1 MKGIFRS
8 SFHELSPPHFL
19 PILGRKL
26 YGKPGVKKNLGPT
39 IYFPSYLSNQIH
51 SKKVYLPIFFP
62 KFSIHLISP
71 PNKHTFFLF
80 LFSFFS
86 FSRYW
91 VFGLQCLWEQKLEKI
106 KASTLPIAVQN
117 TKPKEQSLRNIKTFF
132 YI

>member
-8 SFHELSPPHFL
+8 SFHELSPPRFL

-26 YGKPGVKKNLGPT
+26 YGKPGEKKNLGPT
-39 IYFPSYLSNQIH
+39 IYFPSCLPNKIH
-51 SKKVYLPIFFP
+51 SKKVYLPISFQSFSSTLFHLQTNTPFF
-62 KFSIHLISP
+62 FS
-71 PNKHTFFLF
+71 F
-80 LFSFFS
+80 FSFFS

-117 TKPKEQSLRNIKTFF
+117 TKPKEQPLRNIKTFF